1 LKRFFFFDSVVNR
14 KDIDSPIIRNYLAKY
29 KFICLRNGCTFETND
44 YKSLESHKE
53 LHENSIQNKDINE
66 NIINKRKANESN
78 VSDLN
83 INRGIKFVQTVQK
96 KSTSGKYR
104 EKLIKINV

>member
-1 LKRFFFFDSVVNR
+1 M
-14 KDIDSPIIRNYLAKY
+14 
-29 KFICLRNGCTFETND
+29 FETND
-44 YKSLESHKE
+44 YKSLESHKI
-53 LHENSIQNKDINE
+53 LYENRIENKDINE

-104 EKLIKINV
+104 GKLIKINV